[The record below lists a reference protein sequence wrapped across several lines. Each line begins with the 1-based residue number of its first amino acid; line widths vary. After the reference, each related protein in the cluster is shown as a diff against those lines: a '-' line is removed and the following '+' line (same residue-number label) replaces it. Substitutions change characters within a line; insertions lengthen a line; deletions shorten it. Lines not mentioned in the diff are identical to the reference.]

1 MNNFIKR
8 TLSGIL
14 FVALF
19 VACILY
25 NASTFCVLFAVMT
38 ALAIDEFCRI
48 VEEHGIARPNRTV
61 CVMAGVY
68 LFLSCFLYNTRGL
81 PAVVFMPYLFS
92 LFFILISELYQ
103 KGENPVANWA
113 YAFAS
118 QVYIALPFALLNGMI
133 NTESGYSGLLPLSIF
148 IFLWLNDTGA
158 YIAGSLLHKKIP
170 YKLAPRISPH
180 KTWIGSIGGVIVVL
194 AAGAVLHHFTQTG
207 TIWIWMGLG
216 MTVSIFGT
224 YGDLVE
230 SLLKRSFGM
239 KDSGKFLPGH
249 GGVLDRFD
257 SALIAIPAAT
267 IYTYCIHF
275 TF

>member
-8 TLSGIL
+8 TLSGRL
-14 FVALF
+14 FVAIF

-133 NTESGYSGLLPLSIF
+133 NTENGYSGLLPLSIF

-158 YIAGSLLHKKIP
+158 YLAGSLLHKKIP

-194 AAGAVLHHFTQTG
+194 AAGTVLYRFTQTG
-207 TIWIWMGLG
+207 TIWVWMGLG
-216 MTVSIFGT
+216 LTVSIFGT

-230 SLLKRSFGM
+230 SLLKRSLGM

-267 IYTYCIHF
+267 IYTYGIHF

>member
-14 FVALF
+14 FVAIF
-19 VACILY
+19 VVCILY

-38 ALAIDEFCRI
+38 ALSIDEFCRI

-133 NTESGYSGLLPLSIF
+133 NTENGYSGLLPLSIF

-158 YIAGSLLHKKIP
+158 YLAGSLLHKKIP

-194 AAGAVLHHFTQTG
+194 AAGAVLYRFTQTG
-207 TIWIWMGLG
+207 TIWVWMGLG
-216 MTVSIFGT
+216 LTVSIFGT

-230 SLLKRSFGM
+230 SLLKRSLGM

-267 IYTYCIHF
+267 IYTYGIHF

>member
-1 MNNFIKR
+1 MNNLILR
-8 TLSGIL
+8 TLTGIVFVALLVGGTLWSPVSFVLLFAVVTGLATWEFSENVNAHAGASVNKLINTVAAVSL
-14 FVALF
+14 FVAFAGFSADF
-19 VACILY
+19 VP
-25 NASTFCVLFAVMT
+25 SKSFV
-38 ALAIDEFCRI
+38 
-48 VEEHGIARPNRTV
+48 
-61 CVMAGVY
+61 
-68 LFLSCFLYNTRGL
+68 
-81 PAVVFMPYLFS
+81 PYLLS
-92 LFFILISELYQ
+92 IIYLLVSELYL
-103 KGENPVANWA
+103 KKPDPLKNWA

-133 NTESGYSGLLPLSIF
+133 NTENGYSGLLPLSIF

-158 YIAGSLLHKKIP
+158 YLAGSLLHKKIP

-180 KTWIGSIGGVIVVL
+180 QTWIGSIGGVIVVL
-194 AAGAVLHHFTQTG
+194 AAGTVLYRFTQTG
-207 TIWIWMGLG
+207 TIWVWMGLG
-216 MTVSIFGT
+216 LTVSIFGT

-230 SLLKRSFGM
+230 SLLKRSLGM

-267 IYTYCIHF
+267 IYTYGIHF

>member
-8 TLSGIL
+8 ALSGIL

-19 VACILY
+19 VVCILY
-25 NASTFCVLFAVMT
+25 NASTFCILFAVMA
-38 ALAIDEFCRI
+38 ALTIDEFCRI

-61 CVMAGVY
+61 CIMAGVY

-118 QVYIALPFALLNGMI
+118 QIYIALPFALLNGMI
-133 NTESGYSGLLPLSIF
+133 TTENGYSGLLPLSIF

-158 YIAGSLLHKKIP
+158 YLVGSLLHKKIP

-180 KTWIGSIGGVIVVL
+180 KTWIGSIGGVVVVL
-194 AAGAVLHHFTQTG
+194 AAGAALQQFTQTG
-207 TIWIWMGLG
+207 TIWAWLGLG
-216 MTVSIFGT
+216 LTVSIFGT

-230 SLLKRSFGM
+230 SLMKRSLGM

-267 IYTYCIHF
+267 IYIYCIHF

>member
-14 FVALF
+14 FVAIF

-133 NTESGYSGLLPLSIF
+133 NTENGYSGLLPLSIF

-158 YIAGSLLHKKIP
+158 YLAGSLLHKKIP

-194 AAGAVLHHFTQTG
+194 AAGVILYRFTQTG
-207 TIWIWMGLG
+207 TIWVWMGLG
-216 MTVSIFGT
+216 LTVSIFGT

-230 SLLKRSFGM
+230 SLLKRSLGM

-267 IYTYCIHF
+267 IYTYGIHF